1 MRKER
6 LSDREQSMKQQ
17 LKEQIITYENQYP
30 QRKNLTQRALN
41 LLEKY
46 SDTTPFMR
54 DCFDD
59 GHFTGSMLVM
69 NKEKTKVLLMH
80 HKKF

>member
-1 MRKER
+1 MRNER
-6 LSDREQSMKQQ
+6 LFDRGQSMKQQ
-17 LKEQIITYENQYP
+17 LKEQIIAYEKQYP
-30 QRKNLTQRALN
+30 RRKNLTQRALN

-46 SDTTPFMR
+46 SDTTAFMR
-54 DCFDD
+54 HCFDD